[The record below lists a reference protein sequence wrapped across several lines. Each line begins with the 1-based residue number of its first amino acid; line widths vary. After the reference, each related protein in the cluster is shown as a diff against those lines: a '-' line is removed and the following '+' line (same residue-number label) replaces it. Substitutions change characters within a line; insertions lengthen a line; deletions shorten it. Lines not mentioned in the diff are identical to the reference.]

1 MIEDWELEDPELLDN
16 DGEPIRE
23 VGERSQRQP
32 IAGERVWILLHK
44 HRIELTLGGVSLVRR
59 VGGDGRTSTKRC
71 RR

>member
-32 IAGERVWILLHK
+32 IAGEEEPDVVVEDIPN
-44 HRIELTLGGVSLVRR
+44 ESGYCY
-59 VGGDGRTSTKRC
+59 TSTE
-71 RR
+71 